1 MAWSEWEKR
10 SAYLMVQSDWK
21 GCERAWKLAKSWPE
35 AIGVWKVTGNWGLV
49 VWVDARSIDDVYD
62 KACALRGLPGVTG
75 TSTHFVHKGTKNGKW
90 WWDWKAGA
98 WAWLR
103 SPHLNGEI
111 KDTKKWKWAGS
122 VASVPGEWDY
132 LAWVGGDNWDQV
144 WKGVEGMNEKG
155 WRTETLVPIKSWWNK
170 SWKKEWWAEAAAR

>member
-1 MAWSEWEKR
+1 MDWSEWEKR

-35 AIGVWKVTGNWGLV
+35 AIGVWKVTGDWGLL
-49 VWVDARSIDDVYD
+49 VWIDARSIDDVYE
-62 KACALRGLPGVTG
+62 KACALRGLSGVTG
-75 TSTHFVHKGTKNGKW
+75 TSTHFVYKGTKNAKW
-90 WWDWKAGA
+90 WWDWKVGA

-111 KDTKKWKWAGS
+111 KDAKKWRWVGS
-122 VASVPGEWDY
+122 MASVPGNWDSI
-132 LAWVGGDNWDQV
+132 AWVGGDDWEQV
-144 WKGVEGMNEKG
+144 WKDVERMNEKG

-170 SWKKEWWAEAAAR
+170 SWKKEWWAEPAAR

>member
-1 MAWSEWEKR
+1 MSWTEWDKR

-21 GCERAWKLAKSWPE
+21 GGDRAWDKARSWPE
-35 AIGVWKVTGNWGLV
+35 TIGAWKVTGQWGMIA
-49 VWVDARSIDDVYD
+49 WIDARSWDDVYA
-62 KACALRGLPGVTG
+62 KACEIRSLPGVAA
-75 TSTHFVHKGTKNGKW
+75 TSTHFVFKGMKSGKW

-103 SPHLNGEI
+103 SPHLNGCI
-111 KDTKKWKWAGS
+111 KDAAKWKWAGS
-122 VASVPGEWDY
+122 VASVPGDWDY

-144 WKGVEGMNEKG
+144 WKGVEGMNAQG

-170 SWKKEWWAEAAAR
+170 SWKKEWWAEPAWK